1 MNEYFNLAARII
13 FWSMS
18 SSPPSPSHHHF
29 PGHRVISGDPDRPLG
44 TPASLTLPLTLLQIR
59 KQSFSHLF
67 SEIYSQGA
75 KIQVKENR
83 DNQGTS
89 DNLNKQPALS
99 SDKSL
104 VIEKGVR
111 TWDISSHLL
120 LSGQDPEREPL
131 SPFLS
136 RNGYFWLFMV
146 HLWVKIPGGV

>member
-1 MNEYFNLAARII
+1 
-13 FWSMS
+13 MS

-67 SEIYSQGA
+67 SEIYSLGA

-111 TWDISSHLL
+111 T
-120 LSGQDPEREPL
+120 
-131 SPFLS
+131 
-136 RNGYFWLFMV
+136 
-146 HLWVKIPGGV
+146 